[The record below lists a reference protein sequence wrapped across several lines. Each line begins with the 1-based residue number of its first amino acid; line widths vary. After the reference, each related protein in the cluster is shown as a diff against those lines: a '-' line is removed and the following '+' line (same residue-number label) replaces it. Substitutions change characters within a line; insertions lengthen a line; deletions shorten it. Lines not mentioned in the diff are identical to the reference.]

1 MTRPRTGSSLTPGR
15 AARLRAGAVVL
26 GPSLFIDIVIAG
38 CTAAMVRRWLPR
50 RRGARSERP
59 LTRGLLAMGALAPWV
74 YAAGVRPW
82 LVRWGATDE
91 EVRRGLPGDD
101 LVPQAAA
108 QSTRAVTIH
117 APAAEVWKWLVQI
130 GQGRGGFYSY
140 DWLENLAGIEIH
152 STDRI
157 EPAWQSLA
165 VGHFVRAA
173 PVQTMPDAGWTVA
186 VLEPERALVL
196 RGWGAFVLDP
206 VDDHTT
212 RLIARS
218 RMPGR
223 PALLAALRNAMTW
236 ELPHFIMERKML
248 LGIKA
253 RAERAQRSLVDT
265 ARATVPP
272 PAAPAASRRMRTSMT
287 PVVPR

>member
-1 MTRPRTGSSLTPGR
+1 MTRLRTDSFLTPAR

-26 GPSLFIDIVIAG
+26 GPSILVDVAVVA
-38 CTAAMVRRWLPR
+38 CTAVIVRNWLT
-50 RRGARSERP
+50 RSRATKLDNP
-59 LTRGLLAMGALAPWV
+59 VTRGLFTAAALAPWV
-74 YAAGVRPW
+74 YAVTVRPW
-82 LVRWGATDE
+82 LVRWGATDD
-91 EVRRGLPGDD
+91 EVRRPLPGDD
-101 LVPQAAA
+101 LVPEPAA

-130 GQGRGGFYSY
+130 GHGRGGFYSY

-152 STDRI
+152 SADRVD
-157 EPAWQSLA
+157 PAWQSLA
-165 VGHFVRAA
+165 VGDFVRAA
-173 PVQTMPDAGWTVA
+173 PAQRIPDAGWTVA
-186 VLEPERALVL
+186 ALEPERALVL

-206 VDDHTT
+206 IDGDST

-223 PALLAALRNAMTW
+223 PARLAAVRNAMTW

-253 RAERAQRSLVDT
+253 RAERAQRSVE
-265 ARATVPP
+265 R
-272 PAAPAASRRMRTSMT
+272 
-287 PVVPR
+287 

>member
-1 MTRPRTGSSLTPGR
+1 MSRPRIDSLLTPAR
-15 AARLRAGAVVL
+15 AARLRAGVVVL
-26 GPSLFIDIVIAG
+26 GPSILVDVVVAG

-50 RRGARSERP
+50 RRARSGGP

-74 YAAGVRPW
+74 YALAVRPW
-82 LVRWGATDE
+82 LVRWGASDD
-91 EVRRGLPGDD
+91 EVRRPLPGDD
-101 LVPQAAA
+101 LVPQPAA

-152 STDRI
+152 SADRI

-165 VGHFVRAA
+165 KGDFVRAA
-173 PVQTMPDAGWTVA
+173 PAQTMPDVGWTVA

-206 VDDHTT
+206 IDDHTT

-223 PALLAALRNAMTW
+223 PALLAAFRNAMTW

-253 RAERAQRSLVDT
+253 RAERA
-265 ARATVPP
+265 ARAVENGEGTGSVSSALSISSP
-272 PAAPAASRRMRTSMT
+272 SDR
-287 PVVPR
+287 

>member
-1 MTRPRTGSSLTPGR
+1 MTRPRTDSVLTPAR

-26 GPSLFIDIVIAG
+26 GPSILVDVVVAG
-38 CTAAMVRRWLPR
+38 CTAAVVRRWLPR
-50 RRGARSERP
+50 PRGARSWRRP
-59 LTRGLLAMGALAPWV
+59 LTRGLLTMGALAPWV
-74 YAAGVRPW
+74 YALAVRPW
-82 LVRWGATDE
+82 LVRWGASDD
-91 EVRRGLPGDD
+91 EVRRPLPGDD
-101 LVPQAAA
+101 VVPEPAA

-130 GQGRGGFYSY
+130 GQGRAGFYSY
-140 DWLENLAGIEIH
+140 DWLENLAGIDIH
-152 STDRI
+152 SADRI

-165 VGHFVRAA
+165 EGDFVRAA
-173 PVQTMPDAGWTVA
+173 PGQRIPDAGWTVA
-186 VLEPERALVL
+186 ALEPERALVL

-206 VDDHTT
+206 IDDHTT

-248 LGIKA
+248 LGIKE
-253 RAERAQRSLVDT
+253 RAERVQRSVE
-265 ARATVPP
+265 R
-272 PAAPAASRRMRTSMT
+272 
-287 PVVPR
+287 